1 MGIFFVKEFHL
12 SCSII
17 LVLLLCG
24 IFLLCELCF
33 YLIFPQ
39 KLVNIVSSE
48 DVIGKIV
55 EVRIDEAKSF
65 SLNGTR
71 VEEC

>member
-1 MGIFFVKEFHL
+1 M
-12 SCSII
+12 
-17 LVLLLCG
+17 
-24 IFLLCELCF
+24 
-33 YLIFPQ
+33 

-55 EVRIDEAKSF
+55 EVKIDEAKSF